1 MAGRAAAAAAAALAL
16 VARAEGARPLAAG
29 ALAAAGAVAPMRQAQ
44 ADFFLLVQ
52 QWGESMCDESSAHCS
67 QRPPANHFTIHGLWA
82 NYDNGSYPSFCDK
95 SAPFDESKVAS
106 IEEDLD
112 EYWPSYSG
120 ADTKFWKHEWDKHG
134 TSEPD
139 GLSGRSSRA
148 RARASRR
155 GVRPLTYWP
164 RARTPDAALAGTCA
178 SPFINSELDFFQ
190 TTLDMQQETD
200 LYGALS
206 DAGITPSAERKY
218 DAQHMADA
226 IEKAVGYAPA
236 IHCSAAKGVGSQV
249 GEVWLCV
256 GTDLKFMDCPPS
268 IKSTCSGDIAY
279 PPATSAAHA

>member
-29 ALAAAGAVAPMRQAQ
+29 ALAAAGAVAPLRQAQ

-67 QRPPANHFTIHGLWA
+67 QQPPANHFTIHGLWA

-120 ADTKFWKHEWDKHG
+120 ADTKFWKHEWDKH
-134 TSEPD
+134 
-139 GLSGRSSRA
+139 
-148 RARASRR
+148 
-155 GVRPLTYWP
+155 
-164 RARTPDAALAGTCA
+164 GTCA